1 MSLSKHENAMD
12 QPPPDDYDQRQRTN
26 LLVIGVAVVIVV
38 VTVLL
43 MLMLKHGTQL
53 EDCLA
58 AGHHNCAPI
67 DTGQ

>member
-1 MSLSKHENAMD
+1 MVTSECH
-12 QPPPDDYDQRQRTN
+12 
-26 LLVIGVAVVIVV
+26 LLVAGIAVVIVV

-58 AGHHNCAPI
+58 AGHHNCAPV
-67 DTGQ
+67 DTGQSG